1 MTSGSRALAVADPLV
16 RRFFFGAVSRTRG
29 GRLELIEDGRRLAFG
44 PADSELSA
52 RIEVRDPR
60 AYRWALRGSTG
71 LGEGYVDGLW
81 ATDDLV
87 SVIRIAC
94 RNLAPWDR
102 CRRFAQPLVG
112 PLQRAIELVPRNT
125 RAGAAANI
133 SAHYDL
139 GNELFEAFLDRRLIY
154 SCAYFPEPDSGLDDA
169 QLAKLERICERLE
182 LGPDDHLLEIGTGWG
197 GLAIHAATTRGCRV
211 TTTTI
216 SREQHAYAVERVREA
231 GLEERVEVLL
241 RDYRDLTGSYDKLVS
256 IEMIEAVG
264 WQYFEAFFAKCAELL
279 GPHGAMFLQAIVIQD
294 DLYEAERAARSFS
307 NKHIF
312 PGGCLPSLDLIT
324 RLSGAN
330 GLRVDWAEEI
340 SPHYARTLARWR
352 DRFNDAWPQL
362 RPLGYDERFKR
373 LWNFYLASSEGGF
386 RERRIR
392 DVQMLL
398 AKRARQLGGAAPAGA
413 AAVEPGIG
421 RTFVRPLT
429 DPR

>member
-1 MTSGSRALAVADPLV
+1 MAPGSRALAVGDPLV
-16 RRFFFGAVSRTRG
+16 RRFFFGALSRIRG
-29 GRLELIEDGRRLAFG
+29 GRLELVEDGRRLPFG
-44 PADSELSA
+44 PVDSELSA
-52 RIEVRDPR
+52 RIEVRDPS

-87 SVIRIAC
+87 SMIRIAC
-94 RNLAPWDR
+94 RNLSPWDR
-102 CRRFAQPLVG
+102 WRRFAQPLIG
-112 PLQRAIELVPRNT
+112 PLQRASALVPRNT

-154 SCAYFPEPDSGLDDA
+154 SCAYFPEPDSSLDDA

-182 LGPDDHLLEIGTGWG
+182 LGSDDHLLEIGTGWG
-197 GLAIHAATTRGCRV
+197 GLAVHAATTRGCRV

-216 SREQHAYAVERVREA
+216 SRVQHAYAVERVREA
-231 GLEERVEVLL
+231 GLEQRVEVLL

-279 GPHGAMFLQAIVIQD
+279 RPQGAMFLQAIVIQD
-294 DLYEAERAARSFS
+294 DLYEAEKAARSFS

-362 RPLGYDERFKR
+362 RPLGYDERFAR

-392 DVQMLL
+392 DVQMVL
-398 AKRARQLGGAAPAGA
+398 AKPARRADGTRSADAATLSALHSHEHA
-413 AAVEPGIG
+413 I
-421 RTFVRPLT
+421 
-429 DPR
+429 

>member
-1 MTSGSRALAVADPLV
+1 MATGSRALAVGDPLV
-16 RRFFFGAVSRTRG
+16 RRFFFGALSRIRG
-29 GRLELIEDGRRLAFG
+29 GRLELVEDGRRFAFG

-60 AYRWALRGSTG
+60 AYHWALRGSTG

-81 ATDDLV
+81 ATDHLV

-94 RNLAPWDR
+94 RNLGAWDR
-102 CRRFAQPLVG
+102 WRRYAQPLVE

-139 GNELFEAFLDRRLIY
+139 GNELFEAFLDRRLTY
-154 SCAYFPEPDSGLDDA
+154 SCAYFPGPDSSLDDA

-216 SREQHAYAVERVREA
+216 SREQHAYAVDRVRAA
-231 GLEERVEVLL
+231 GLEDRVEVLL

-264 WQYFEAFFAKCAELL
+264 WQYFPAFFAKCAELL
-279 GPHGAMFLQAIVIQD
+279 GPQGAMFLQAIVIQD
-294 DLYEAERAARSFS
+294 DLYEAEKAARSFS

-312 PGGCLPSLDLIT
+312 PGGCLPSFELIT

-330 GLRVDWAEEI
+330 GLLTTWADDI
-340 SPHYARTLARWR
+340 SAHYARTLASWR
-352 DRFNDAWPQL
+352 DRFNDAWPRL
-362 RPLGYDERFKR
+362 RPRGYDERFKR
-373 LWNFYLASSEGGF
+373 LWNFYLGSSEAGF

-392 DVQMLL
+392 DLQIVL
-398 AKRARQLGGAAPAGA
+398 AKPGRQKGGEAWRSATSEAAPAG
-413 AAVEPGIG
+413 
-421 RTFVRPLT
+421 LSS
-429 DPR
+429 